1 MSTGPFA
8 GSEPGPEGSAAWDAA
23 GVTSPG
29 EPRTDGDAPG
39 AGGAPAATAS
49 IGPAAVVAFLSELA
63 LLALAVVTGWRLGT
77 PPWTSLLLALVLAGV
92 VVTVWGRWF
101 APTSAHRVQA
111 RGRRLAGQ
119 AALLLA
125 VGALAAVAGLPWWG
139 AAVAVVGITA
149 FALAG

>member
-1 MSTGPFA
+1 M
-8 GSEPGPEGSAAWDAA
+8 
-23 GVTSPG
+23 TSPG
-29 EPRTDGDAPG
+29 EPGTGRDEPTTADDDAVEAPPPRGPG
-39 AGGAPAATAS
+39 AARGGPGAAAAS

-63 LLALAVVTGWRLGT
+63 LLGLAVVTGWRLGT
-77 PPWTSLLLALVLAGV
+77 PPWTSLLLAVVLVAV
-92 VVTVWGRWF
+92 VVAVWGRWF
-101 APTSAHRVQA
+101 APTSAHRVRA

-119 AALLLA
+119 AALLVA